1 MFFEY
6 QTDRLILKVIKPD
19 EAAQVLDFYLR
30 DKELFE
36 KYEPDRIQD
45 FYTVEKQ
52 KQIAAYEY
60 NAAVKGTCVRFY
72 VYRKEN
78 PGQIIGTI
86 CFHDIQR
93 GVFSCCEIGYKFS
106 SAFQHRGY
114 ALEALNKV
122 TDLIFTEVGLHR
134 IMAWALPDNAPSAKL
149 LRRAGFCYEGISHD
163 HLFLQG
169 QWRDHAQ
176 YSLIRSMMKNY
187 VPG

>member
-52 KQIAAYEY
+52 KQIAEFEY

-86 CFHDIQR
+86 CFHDIER
-93 GVFSCCEIGYKFS
+93 GVSYCWEMG
-106 SAFQHRGY
+106 
-114 ALEALNKV
+114 
-122 TDLIFTEVGLHR
+122 
-134 IMAWALPDNAPSAKL
+134 
-149 LRRAGFCYEGISHD
+149 
-163 HLFLQG
+163 
-169 QWRDHAQ
+169 
-176 YSLIRSMMKNY
+176 
-187 VPG
+187 